1 MKVFRDPVH
10 DIISFDKV
18 QENYILDLIDS
29 KEMQRLRRIRQLGLS
44 SYTYPGAE
52 HSRFAHSLGTAF
64 LMKRVIERLQRVRGK
79 QEKQWL
85 QEVFDNQD
93 LVLCSALL
101 HDIGHG
107 PFSHAIEDVMGVKHE
122 VWTMQIINNPDTE
135 VHELLETYKPGF
147 AKEVADVIARVHP
160 CEMVVK
166 LLSSQLDVDRFDYL
180 LRDSLMTGVGYGK
193 FDLEW
198 MINTLTIGQVDGVP
212 EIGLNLDKGL
222 SIAEDFVMARYYMY
236 KHVYFHKT
244 TRSAEIITRK
254 ILNRAKELIISKE
267 MECPPYLDVL
277 FLSKPEDKEKF
288 LPSYLELDDNIL
300 WHWFHQWVNSNDKLL
315 SNLCDKLLN
324 RKLLKSRDISGIN
337 VVNLISYLKVLEE
350 PPYGDFIA
358 VDNPSTSS
366 YKDPYISKRTRTET
380 DGIEKDKEQ
389 REATEQIFLFN
400 TSKKHFELARKS
412 PIIFAIR
419 DQTVEQERL
428 YYPVELQETVDKIF
442 E

>member
-10 DIISFDKV
+10 DIISFDKAK
-18 QENYILDLIDS
+18 ENYILDLINA

-64 LMKRVIERLQRVRGK
+64 LMKRVIERLYRVRDK
-79 QEKQWL
+79 KERQWL
-85 QEVFDNQD
+85 QEVFDNRD

-122 VWTMQIINNPDTE
+122 VWTMQIVNHADTE
-135 VHELLETYKPGF
+135 VHEILETYKPGF
-147 AKEVADVIARVHP
+147 AKQVADVIARVHP

-198 MINTLTIGQVDGVP
+198 IINTITIGLVEGVP
-212 EIGLNLDKGL
+212 EIGLDLEKGL

-244 TRSAEIITRK
+244 TRGVEIVTQK
-254 ILNRAKELIISKE
+254 ALKRAKELIRAKE
-267 MECPPYLDVL
+267 MKCPQYLDVL
-277 FLSKPEDKEKF
+277 FSSELEDKEKY
-288 LPSYLELDDNIL
+288 LASYLKLDDNIL
-300 WHWFHQWVNSNDKLL
+300 WYWFHQWVDGDDKIL
-315 SNLCDKLLN
+315 SILCDRLLN
-324 RKLLKSRDISGIN
+324 RKLLKSRDISGVN
-337 VVNLISYLKVLEE
+337 VVALVSHIKKLEE
-350 PPYGDFIA
+350 SSYKDLITI
-358 VDNPSTSS
+358 DTPSTSS
-366 YKDPYISKRTRTET
+366 YKDPYLSKRTRVET

-400 TSKKHFELARKS
+400 RNKEPFELARKS
-412 PIIFAIR
+412 KVIGAIR
-419 DQTVEQERL
+419 DQAIEQRRL
-428 YYPVELQETVDKIF
+428 YYPAELHEIVSATF
-442 E
+442 G

>member
-135 VHELLETYKPGF
+135 VHEILETYKPGF

-198 MINTLTIGQVDGVP
+198 MINTLTIGLVDGVP
-212 EIGLNLDKGL
+212 EIGLDLDKGL
-222 SIAEDFVMARYYMY
+222 SIAEDFVVARYYMY

-254 ILNRAKELIISKE
+254 ILNQAKVLIINDE

-300 WHWFHQWVNSNDKLL
+300 WYWFHQWVKSNNKLL
-315 SNLCDKLLN
+315 SSLCDKLLN

-337 VVNLISYLKVLEE
+337 VVSLLSHLKVLEK

-358 VDNPSTSS
+358 IDNPSTSS

-380 DGIEKDKEQ
+380 DGIEQDNEQ
-389 REATEQIFLFN
+389 REATEQIFLFD
-400 TSKKHFELARKS
+400 TSKEPFELARKS
-412 PIIFAIR
+412 KIIFAIR
-419 DQTVEQERL
+419 DQAVEQQRL
-428 YYPVELQETVDKIF
+428 YYPAELQETVNKTF
-442 E
+442 G

>member
-135 VHELLETYKPGF
+135 VHEILETYKPGF

-198 MINTLTIGQVDGVP
+198 MINTLTIGLVDGVP
-212 EIGLNLDKGL
+212 EIGLDLDKGL
-222 SIAEDFVMARYYMY
+222 SIAEDFVVARYYMY

-254 ILNRAKELIISKE
+254 ILNRAKELIINDE

-300 WHWFHQWVNSNDKLL
+300 WYWFHQWVNGNDKLL
-315 SNLCDKLLN
+315 SSLCDKLLN

-337 VVNLISYLKVLEE
+337 VVNLLSHLKVLEKS
-350 PPYGDFIA
+350 PYGDVIA
-358 VDNPSTSS
+358 IDNPSTSS

-380 DGIEKDKEQ
+380 DGIEQDNEQ

-400 TSKKHFELARKS
+400 NSKKEFELARKS
-412 PIIFAIR
+412 TIIFAIR
-419 DQTVEQERL
+419 DQAVEQQRL
-428 YYPVELQETVDKIF
+428 YYPAELQETVNKTF
-442 E
+442 G